1 MAKENLIATA
11 KELIA
16 APSCCA
22 PLKEKAQAQ
31 IDNPDDKNISEE
43 FIAELEGDITDID
56 GLVEFANSD
65 IPAKIFGEEGAKKF
79 AAHAN
84 ELKAGGAKYCDCAA
98 CTAGLKIL
106 EGKEFIL
113 G

>member
-1 MAKENLIATA
+1 MIKENLIITT

-22 PLKEKAQAQ
+22 PLKEKAQAW
-31 IDNPDDKNISEE
+31 INSPDDKTIAKE
-43 FIAELEGDITDID
+43 FVDELEKDVTGID
-56 GLVEFANSD
+56 ELVVFANS
-65 IPAKIFGEEGAKKF
+65 PQAVKIFGEDGAKNF
-79 AAHAN
+79 VAHAN
-84 ELKAGGAKYCDCAA
+84 ELKANGAKYCDCAA

-106 EGKEFIL
+106 VNKEVII

>member
-1 MAKENLIATA
+1 MSKENLITTT

-22 PLKEKAQAQ
+22 PLKVKAQAWL
-31 IDNPDDKNISEE
+31 DNPDDKAVAKE
-43 FIAELEGDITDID
+43 FITELEGDITGID
-56 GLVEFANSD
+56 DLVAFANS
-65 IPAKIFGEEGAKKF
+65 PLAVKKFGEDGAKKF
-79 AAHAN
+79 VAHAN
-84 ELKAGGAKYCDCAA
+84 ELKAKGAKYCDCPA

-106 EGKEFIL
+106 ENKEAVL